1 LIEKFKNDLQTWLLN
16 VWEFSDFTSGFFKKL
31 FVPPYNIPE
40 TIRQFFQIGWKSFP
54 LVSVTGTIIGLTLA
68 LQLKPVLSTFG
79 AESLIPSTL
88 AISIIREIGPVII
101 ALICAGKMGSGIGA
115 ELGSMKVTEQ
125 IAAMEVSATY
135 PLKYLVSTRV
145 IATTLMVPLLIIY
158 ADALALLGG
167 FIAVNV
173 IGDMSLQLYY
183 LSIFSSLSFADV
195 LPATVKTFFFGFI
208 IGIVGCYKGYNCSR
222 GTESVGVAAN
232 SAVVLASLLIIV
244 TDLIMVQISTLLF

>member
-1 LIEKFKNDLQTWLLN
+1 MIEKLKDNLQTWLLN
-16 VWEFSDFTSGFFKKL
+16 VWDFSDFTLSFFKKL
-31 FVPPYNIPE
+31 FVPPFNITE

-54 LVSVTGTIIGLTLA
+54 LVSITGIIIGLTLA
-68 LQLKPVLSTFG
+68 LQLKPVLAKFG
-79 AESLIPSTL
+79 AESLIPTTL

-158 ADALALLGG
+158 ADALALIGG
-167 FIAVNV
+167 FIAVKI
-173 IGDMSLQLYY
+173 IGDMSLRLYY
-183 LSIFSSLSFADV
+183 LNIFSTLTFNDV

-222 GTESVGVAAN
+222 GTESVGIATN

-244 TDLIMVQISTLLF
+244 TDLIMVQITTLFF